1 MSDPESVGDPEVV
14 GESLDRFLTQMG
26 SPPAKA
32 LGGFESL
39 WSDVVGPV
47 LTEHTRPAEFVS
59 GTLTV
64 ICDDPAWASQIT
76 WSEGQIK
83 DRVSELFDGLVLK
96 RIKVKILR

>member
-1 MSDPESVGDPEVV
+1 MSDPEVV
-14 GESLDRFLTQMG
+14 GGALDRFLNQMG

-32 LGGFESL
+32 LGGFESR

-47 LTEHTRPAEFVS
+47 LADHTRPAEFVS

-83 DRVSELFDGLVLK
+83 DRVSELFDGLELK
-96 RIKVKILR
+96 RIKVKIDR

>member
-1 MSDPESVGDPEVV
+1 MSNSPEPEVV
-14 GESLDRFLTQMG
+14 GTALDRFLTQMG

-32 LGGFESL
+32 LGGFESR
-39 WSDVVGPV
+39 WSDIVGPV
-47 LTEHTRPAEFVS
+47 LAAHTRPSGFVS

-83 DRVSELFDGLVLK
+83 LRVSELFEGLEVGRL
-96 RIKVKILR
+96 KVKIDR